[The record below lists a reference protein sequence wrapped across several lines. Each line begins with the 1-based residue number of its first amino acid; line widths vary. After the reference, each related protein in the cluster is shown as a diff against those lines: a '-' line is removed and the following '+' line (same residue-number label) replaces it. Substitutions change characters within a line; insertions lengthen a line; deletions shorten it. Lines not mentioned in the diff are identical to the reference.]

1 MQKATVTAAQP
12 TGQWEGN
19 YGVMYTFNVTLSD
32 GANGEVNSKSPTLR
46 FNIGDEVE
54 YEVPRDGKLKLNKP
68 NPMGGGF
75 SNNTGGAK
83 ASYGGGG
90 SKDYSKQN
98 ALNAA
103 CTYLNGSKA
112 TKEQIVHLAEYF
124 TTWLKGSAAAQV
136 QQTAFNEAPPKVV
149 APPAPAPAP
158 QNVPAPA
165 PVFEDDGLPF

>member
-12 TGQWEGN
+12 TGQWESS
-19 YGVMYTFNVTLSD
+19 YGTLYTFNVTLSD

-54 YEVPRDGKLKLNKP
+54 YETPKPGKLKLNKP
-68 NPMGGGF
+68 NPMGGSY

-83 ASYGGGG
+83 ASYGGG
-90 SKDYSKQN
+90 SKDYSKQH

-103 CTYLNGSKA
+103 CTFLNGSKA
-112 TKEQIVHLAEYF
+112 TKEQITFLADYF
-124 TTWLKGSAAAQV
+124 TTWLKGESAPAQV
-136 QQTAFNEAPPKVV
+136 QQTVPAEV
-149 APPAPAPAP
+149 PAPAPAP

>member
-12 TGQWEGN
+12 TGQWESS
-19 YGVMYTFNVTLSD
+19 YGTLYTFNVTLSD

-54 YEVPRDGKLKLNKP
+54 YETPKPGKLKLNKP
-68 NPMGGGF
+68 NPMGGSY

-83 ASYGGGG
+83 ASYGGG
-90 SKDYSKQN
+90 SKDYSKQH

-103 CTYLNGSKA
+103 CTFLNGSKA
-112 TKEQIVHLAEYF
+112 TKEQITFLADYF
-124 TTWLKGSAAAQV
+124 TTWLKGESAPAQV
-136 QQTAFNEAPPKVV
+136 QQTVPAEV
-149 APPAPAPAP
+149 PAPAPAP

-165 PVFEDDGLPF
+165 PVFEDDLPF

>member
-12 TGQWEGN
+12 TGQWESS
-19 YGVMYTFNVTLSD
+19 YGTLYTFNVTLSD

-54 YEVPRDGKLKLNKP
+54 YETPKPGKLKLNKP
-68 NPMGGGF
+68 NPMGGSY

-83 ASYGGGG
+83 ASYAGG
-90 SKDYSKQN
+90 SKDYSKQH

-103 CTYLNGSKA
+103 CTFLNGSKA
-112 TKEQIVHLAEYF
+112 TKEQITFLADYF
-124 TTWLKGSAAAQV
+124 TTWLKGESAPAQV
-136 QQTAFNEAPPKVV
+136 QQTVPAEV
-149 APPAPAPAP
+149 PAPAPAP

>member
-12 TGQWEGN
+12 TGQWESS
-19 YGVMYTFNVTLSD
+19 YGTLYTFNVTLSD

-54 YEVPRDGKLKLNKP
+54 YETPKPGKLKLNKP
-68 NPMGGGF
+68 NPMGGSY

-83 ASYGGGG
+83 ASYGGRG
-90 SKDYSKQN
+90 SKDYSKQH

-103 CTYLNGSKA
+103 CTFLNGSKA
-112 TKEQIVHLAEYF
+112 TKEQITFLADYF
-124 TTWLKGSAAAQV
+124 TTWLKGESAPAQV
-136 QQTAFNEAPPKVV
+136 QQTVPAEV
-149 APPAPAPAP
+149 PAPAPAP

>member
-12 TGQWEGN
+12 TGQWESS
-19 YGVMYTFNVTLSD
+19 YGTLYTFNVTLSD

-54 YEVPRDGKLKLNKP
+54 YETPKPGKLKLNKP
-68 NPMGGGF
+68 NPMGGSY

-83 ASYGGGG
+83 TSYGGG
-90 SKDYSKQN
+90 SKDYSKQH

-103 CTYLNGSKA
+103 CTFLNGSKA
-112 TKEQIVHLAEYF
+112 TKEQITFLADYF
-124 TTWLKGSAAAQV
+124 TTWLKGESAPAQV
-136 QQTAFNEAPPKVV
+136 QQTVPAEI
-149 APPAPAPAP
+149 PAPAPAP

>member
-12 TGQWEGN
+12 TGQWESS
-19 YGVMYTFNVTLSD
+19 YGTLYTFNVTLSD

-54 YEVPRDGKLKLNKP
+54 YETPKPGKLKLSKP
-68 NPMGGGF
+68 NPMGGSY

-83 ASYGGGG
+83 ASYGGG
-90 SKDYSKQN
+90 SKDYSKQH

-103 CTYLNGSKA
+103 CTFLNGSKA
-112 TKEQIVHLAEYF
+112 TKEQITFLADYF
-124 TTWLKGSAAAQV
+124 TTWLKGESAPAQV
-136 QQTAFNEAPPKVV
+136 QQTV
-149 APPAPAPAP
+149 PAE
-158 QNVPAPA
+158 VPAPA

>member
-12 TGQWEGN
+12 TGQWESS
-19 YGVMYTFNVTLSD
+19 YGTLYTFNVTLSD

-54 YEVPRDGKLKLNKP
+54 YETPKPGKLKLNKP
-68 NPMGGGF
+68 NPMGGSY

-90 SKDYSKQN
+90 SKDYSKQH

-103 CTYLNGSKA
+103 CTFLNGSKA
-112 TKEQIVHLAEYF
+112 TKEQITFLADYF
-124 TTWLKGSAAAQV
+124 TTWLKGESAPAQV
-136 QQTAFNEAPPKVV
+136 QQTVPAEV
-149 APPAPAPAP
+149 PAPAPAP

>member
-12 TGQWEGN
+12 TGQWESS
-19 YGVMYTFNVTLSD
+19 YGTLYTFNVTLSD

-54 YEVPRDGKLKLNKP
+54 YETPKPGKLKLNKP
-68 NPMGGGF
+68 NPMGGSY

-90 SKDYSKQN
+90 SKDYSKQH

-103 CTYLNGSKA
+103 CTFLNGSKA
-112 TKEQIVHLAEYF
+112 TKEQITFLADYF
-124 TTWLKGSAAAQV
+124 TTWLKGSEAAQV